1 LHSDIDTIQRI
12 DILRS
17 LQLGEF
23 DILVGINLLREGLDL
38 PEVSLV
44 AILDADKEG
53 FLRSRSALI
62 QTIGRA
68 ARNSN
73 GEAILYADRMTDSMR
88 EAISLTE
95 RRRMMQIA
103 YNQEHGITPQTVMKN
118 VADILGRLRSE
129 SAPEPS
135 NRLHGVSSL
144 EDSLPDDLNLEM
156 ARVEKAMLAAAR
168 DLQFEEAAVLR
179 DYLQTLHRQGL
190 AADLDGLTS
199 DPAPVN

>member
-1 LHSDIDTIQRI
+1 
-12 DILRS
+12 
-17 LQLGEF
+17 
-23 DILVGINLLREGLDL
+23 V
-38 PEVSLV
+38 
-44 AILDADKEG
+44 
-53 FLRSRSALI
+53 
-62 QTIGRA
+62 
-68 ARNSN
+68 
-73 GEAILYADRMTDSMR
+73 LYADRMTDSMR

-95 RRRMMQIA
+95 RRRMMQYA
-103 YNQEHGITPQTVMKN
+103 YNEEHGITPQTVMKN

-135 NRLHGVSSL
+135 NKVHGVSSL
-144 EDSLPDDLNLEM
+144 EGSLPDDLNLEM
-156 ARVEKAMLAAAR
+156 ARVEKAMLLAAR